1 MVNRPKRLHFFY
13 LYLITYCYK
22 TYSGGIFLNEYEI
35 KDQLHHIMTRNILS
49 KKSKKADYLNG
60 GSLLIALG
68 LLQEKD
74 RYNLVKI
81 IEIYSKYRTEE
92 TNRVLRKLK

>member
-1 MVNRPKRLHFFY
+1 M
-13 LYLITYCYK
+13 
-22 TYSGGIFLNEYEI
+22 NEYEI

>member
-1 MVNRPKRLHFFY
+1 
-13 LYLITYCYK
+13 
-22 TYSGGIFLNEYEI
+22 LNEYEI

-74 RYNLVKI
+74 RYDLVKI
-81 IEIYSKYRTEE
+81 IYTYSNYRTEQ
-92 TNRVLRKLK
+92 TKKTQFTK